1 MPKLIWEKKL
11 QEAVKR
17 QQRFG
22 WSVREK
28 RGKVLVQRYY
38 PDTNKKT
45 TVALPIAWEPNQELS
60 VLNALR
66 NINDCMQNSG
76 CNLKEAVEI
85 LYKDNAHKINL
96 DWKKLIE
103 DFKEYKNISKSSWEG
118 NYSYFLNEIKTMMG
132 SPNEPTTGKA
142 ILEKLDLGTNK
153 LVHNW
158 HRYCD
163 ELDKAALDPK
173 TKPYAKREVIQL
185 IHQIIKDNVLE
196 RNQNRKIE
204 EIKDALVSRENQNTL
219 INITEI

>member
-1 MPKLIWEKKL
+1 MTIS
-11 QEAVKR
+11 AA
-17 QQRFG
+17 
-22 WSVREK
+22 
-28 RGKVLVQRYY
+28 
-38 PDTNKKT
+38 KT
-45 TVALPIAWEPNQELS
+45 TTKPTIEESLSPQKIMTALSMVASGTSYELAAKS
-60 VLNALR
+60 VNMTAKQLR
-66 NINDCMQNSG
+66 KWN
-76 CNLKEAVEI
+76 KH
-85 LYKDNAHKINL
+85 KDTK
-96 DWKKLIE
+96 
-103 DFKEYKNISKSSWEG
+103 DFLERVI
-118 NYSYFLNEIKTMMG
+118 T
-132 SPNEPTTGKA
+132 
-142 ILEKLDLGTNK
+142 EKLDLGTNK

>member
-1 MPKLIWEKKL
+1 MTIAAAKSNKPK
-11 QEAVKR
+11 
-17 QQRFG
+17 
-22 WSVREK
+22 
-28 RGKVLVQRYY
+28 
-38 PDTNKKT
+38 
-45 TVALPIAWEPNQELS
+45 
-60 VLNALR
+60 
-66 NINDCMQNSG
+66 
-76 CNLKEAVEI
+76 
-85 LYKDNAHKINL
+85 
-96 DWKKLIE
+96 IE
-103 DFKEYKNISKSSWEG
+103 DSLLPPKIMTALSMVASGSSYDEAAAAVNMTAKQLWKWNKHKDTKEFLERVIS
-118 NYSYFLNEIKTMMG
+118 
-132 SPNEPTTGKA
+132 
-142 ILEKLDLGTNK
+142 EKLDLGTNK

>member
-1 MPKLIWEKKL
+1 MTIS
-11 QEAVKR
+11 AA
-17 QQRFG
+17 
-22 WSVREK
+22 
-28 RGKVLVQRYY
+28 
-38 PDTNKKT
+38 KT
-45 TVALPIAWEPNQELS
+45 TTKPKIEESLLPPKIMTALSMVASGTSYELAAKS
-60 VLNALR
+60 VNMTAKQLR
-66 NINDCMQNSG
+66 KWN
-76 CNLKEAVEI
+76 KH
-85 LYKDNAHKINL
+85 KDTK
-96 DWKKLIE
+96 
-103 DFKEYKNISKSSWEG
+103 DFLERVIS
-118 NYSYFLNEIKTMMG
+118 
-132 SPNEPTTGKA
+132 
-142 ILEKLDLGTNK
+142 EKLDLGTNK

>member
-1 MPKLIWEKKL
+1 MTIS
-11 QEAVKR
+11 AA
-17 QQRFG
+17 
-22 WSVREK
+22 
-28 RGKVLVQRYY
+28 
-38 PDTNKKT
+38 KT
-45 TVALPIAWEPNQELS
+45 TTKPTIEESLLPPKIMTALSMVASGTSYELAAKS
-60 VLNALR
+60 VNMTSKQLR
-66 NINDCMQNSG
+66 KWN
-76 CNLKEAVEI
+76 KH
-85 LYKDNAHKINL
+85 KDTK
-96 DWKKLIE
+96 
-103 DFKEYKNISKSSWEG
+103 DFLERVIS
-118 NYSYFLNEIKTMMG
+118 
-132 SPNEPTTGKA
+132 
-142 ILEKLDLGTNK
+142 EKLDLGTNK

>member
-1 MPKLIWEKKL
+1 MTIS
-11 QEAVKR
+11 AA
-17 QQRFG
+17 
-22 WSVREK
+22 
-28 RGKVLVQRYY
+28 
-38 PDTNKKT
+38 KT
-45 TVALPIAWEPNQELS
+45 TTKPTIEESLLPPKIMTALSMVASGTSYELAAKS
-60 VLNALR
+60 VNMTAKQLR
-66 NINDCMQNSG
+66 KWN
-76 CNLKEAVEI
+76 KH
-85 LYKDNAHKINL
+85 KDTK
-96 DWKKLIE
+96 
-103 DFKEYKNISKSSWEG
+103 DFLERAIS
-118 NYSYFLNEIKTMMG
+118 
-132 SPNEPTTGKA
+132 
-142 ILEKLDLGTNK
+142 EKLDLGTNK

>member
-1 MPKLIWEKKL
+1 MTIS
-11 QEAVKR
+11 AA
-17 QQRFG
+17 
-22 WSVREK
+22 
-28 RGKVLVQRYY
+28 
-38 PDTNKKT
+38 KT
-45 TVALPIAWEPNQELS
+45 TTKPTIEESLLPPKIMTALSMVASGTSYELAAKS
-60 VLNALR
+60 VNMTAKQLR
-66 NINDCMQNSG
+66 KWN
-76 CNLKEAVEI
+76 KH
-85 LYKDNAHKINL
+85 KDTK
-96 DWKKLIE
+96 
-103 DFKEYKNISKSSWEG
+103 DFLERVIS
-118 NYSYFLNEIKTMMG
+118 
-132 SPNEPTTGKA
+132 
-142 ILEKLDLGTNK
+142 EKLDLVKNK

>member
-1 MPKLIWEKKL
+1 MTALSMFASVTSYELAAKS
-11 QEAVKR
+11 VKMTAKQLR
-17 QQRFG
+17 K
-22 WSVREK
+22 WNK
-28 RGKVLVQRYY
+28 HK
-38 PDTNKKT
+38 DT
-45 TVALPIAWEPNQELS
+45 
-60 VLNALR
+60 
-66 NINDCMQNSG
+66 
-76 CNLKEAVEI
+76 
-85 LYKDNAHKINL
+85 KDFL
-96 DWKKLIE
+96 E
-103 DFKEYKNISKSSWEG
+103 RVIS
-118 NYSYFLNEIKTMMG
+118 
-132 SPNEPTTGKA
+132 
-142 ILEKLDLGTNK
+142 EKLDLGTNK